1 MGPKWLDQLERKLG
15 FLAIPGLA
23 TFLAGM
29 NAIIGILSLFKPQ
42 FPDILVFDP
51 LSFLGGLYW
60 RAVTFLFVPPEMGP
74 LWLAFWLI
82 FFYWLMNRLEQIW
95 GDFKF
100 LVYCAVGALSVIV
113 SSLSLG
119 REFSNSIFMTSLVLA
134 FARLNADVEILL
146 FFFFPIKMRW
156 IWAVGCFVIAW
167 TLLFGS
173 LGDRIYY
180 GLGVFNYLLF
190 FGAEHWREIRLAWQR
205 GRARM

>member
-1 MGPKWLDQLERKLG
+1 MGPRWLEQLERKLG
-15 FLAIPGLA
+15 FLSIPGLA
-23 TFLAGM
+23 AFLAGM

-51 LSFLGGLYW
+51 GLFLSGQYW
-60 RAVTFLFVPPEMGP
+60 RAATFLFVPPEMGP

-100 LVYCAVGALSVIV
+100 LIYCLIGALAVIAC
-113 SSLSLG
+113 SLVLG
-119 REFSNSIFMTSLVLA
+119 REFSNSIFTTSLVLA

-146 FFFFPIKMRW
+146 FFFFPIKMKW
-156 IWAVGCFVIAW
+156 IWAVGCFVVFW

-173 LGDRIYY
+173 FSDRLYY
-180 GLGVFNYLLF
+180 GLGILNYLVF
-190 FGAEHWREIRLAWQR
+190 FGTEHWNALYFAWRRRRL
-205 GRARM
+205 